1 LLFAG
6 KTGEN
11 PVLTRNRKSAK
22 PSVYKGFRPD
32 ESECLPKSMTPN
44 KNRRGLRVESGKSLL
59 PVYRT
64 RIAHTERVAMSTKSK
79 EVRRFAL
86 LISAITAVSLAL
98 TGCSSP
104 SSEFENLQPK
114 TSKFVVDAFQD
125 GQFLDPFE
133 EGKPDMGLTLEAIA
147 NLSILGYSK
156 SDLQKSIDWT
166 IANTMLLDSAA
177 LKAKYVFTA
186 YVAGFSEDPSVVA
199 QLQIMKSDI
208 AEDGTVENTNNFAY
222 GYILLALMAGGQDE
236 LANKVALKLINN
248 AEISGGY
255 RYVKGDNQSVES
267 ADVTSF
273 ALMAIQ
279 ASLDIGTE
287 EDKTAKQFSID
298 KSKKW
303 LISNLVDGDHF
314 WSFENVDMGGT
325 SFGAMALK
333 SAGEDVTKMQAWLAA
348 RIDTANAGLPS
359 PWSGDEADVFTTV
372 QALLPLSGIT
382 IADLISTYDSDSSSN
397 N

>member
-1 LLFAG
+1 
-6 KTGEN
+6 
-11 PVLTRNRKSAK
+11 
-22 PSVYKGFRPD
+22 
-32 ESECLPKSMTPN
+32 
-44 KNRRGLRVESGKSLL
+44 
-59 PVYRT
+59 
-64 RIAHTERVAMSTKSK
+64 MSTKSK

-86 LISAITAVSLAL
+86 FISAITAISLAL

-104 SSEFENLQPK
+104 SSQFENLQPK

-166 IANTMLLDSAA
+166 IANTTLLNSAA
-177 LKAKYVFTA
+177 LKAKFVFTA

-199 QLQIMKSDI
+199 QLQIMKSDVS
-208 AEDGTVENTNNFAY
+208 EDGTVENTNNFAY
-222 GYILLALMAGGQDE
+222 GYIVLALIAGGQDE
-236 LANKVALKLINN
+236 LANKVALRLINN
-248 AEISGGY
+248 AEVSGGY
-255 RYVKGDNQSVES
+255 RYIKGDNQSMES

-279 ASLDIGTE
+279 ASLDLGTE
-287 EDKTAKQFSID
+287 EDQTAKQFSID
-298 KSKKW
+298 KSKQW

-314 WSFENVDMGGT
+314 QAYDNIDMGGT
-325 SFGAMALK
+325 SFGAMALQ
-333 SAGEDVTKMQAWLAA
+333 STGDDVAKMQAWLASF
-348 RIDTANAGLPS
+348 IDTGNAGLPS
-359 PWSGDEADVFTTV
+359 PWSGDEPDVFTTV

-382 IADLISTYDSDSSSN
+382 IADLMSSIDSQPSSTN
-397 N
+397 

>member
-1 LLFAG
+1 
-6 KTGEN
+6 
-11 PVLTRNRKSAK
+11 
-22 PSVYKGFRPD
+22 
-32 ESECLPKSMTPN
+32 
-44 KNRRGLRVESGKSLL
+44 
-59 PVYRT
+59 
-64 RIAHTERVAMSTKSK
+64 
-79 EVRRFAL
+79 
-86 LISAITAVSLAL
+86 
-98 TGCSSP
+98 
-104 SSEFENLQPK
+104 
-114 TSKFVVDAFQD
+114 
-125 GQFLDPFE
+125 
-133 EGKPDMGLTLEAIA
+133 
-147 NLSILGYSK
+147 
-156 SDLQKSIDWT
+156 
-166 IANTMLLDSAA
+166 
-177 LKAKYVFTA
+177 
-186 YVAGFSEDPSVVA
+186 
-199 QLQIMKSDI
+199 
-208 AEDGTVENTNNFAY
+208 
-222 GYILLALMAGGQDE
+222 
-236 LANKVALKLINN
+236 
-248 AEISGGY
+248 
-255 RYVKGDNQSVES
+255 
-267 ADVTSF
+267 
-273 ALMAIQ
+273 MAIQ